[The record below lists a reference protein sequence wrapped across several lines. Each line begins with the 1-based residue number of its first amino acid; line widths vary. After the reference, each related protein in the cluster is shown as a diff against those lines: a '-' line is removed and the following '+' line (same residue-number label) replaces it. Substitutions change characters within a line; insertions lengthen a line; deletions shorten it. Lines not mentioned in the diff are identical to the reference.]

1 MFLFNC
7 ICQHVY
13 LKSLII
19 MITQF
24 VGIFVPMFFQ
34 MEMKNLSS
42 FVMVCKLQLC
52 VKLVIFFH

>member
-1 MFLFNC
+1 
-7 ICQHVY
+7 
-13 LKSLII
+13 